1 MKPRFALEL
10 SNDAISLLERAAN
23 GWRRLGRA
31 ALDAADLGERIEG
44 LQALASSLAP
54 EGFATKLIL
63 PNSQILYLDIEAPG
77 PDRPSRRNQIRKAL
91 ENRTP
96 YAVDDLVFDWSR
108 NGDWVKV
115 AVLAKVTLEEAEEF
129 AETNGFRPVA
139 FVAVPEAGTF
149 TGEPYFGLTSRAAAH
164 LPRGER
170 LDRDQDP
177 VWIIDDGIAEAED
190 QAADQPTVAD
200 PPEPE
205 PEPNSDADPLGDS
218 PALPQADA
226 PEMQDPDISGEAVSE
241 PGISEPGI
249 SEPGISE
256 LGASEPKITA
266 IADTPPDT
274 PPTTSPELDEAPFI
288 AIDDAGG
295 EDEGDQDSAPAVE
308 VAASDTAP
316 EPDAEMD
323 GPPEAENAHEAGDE
337 DHPPGPRITAF
348 GDLTEDTAKTGSSTK
363 AGVFQSRRP
372 PGPAGKEGRR
382 IAGMERRFGK
392 HSDDR
397 DGKAPR
403 LGAAATHQAAATS
416 AAIGTANG
424 AGQGSAPS
432 RPNANSPTQLRVTEP
447 RYRRPA
453 ESTSGAAQP
462 NQAAT
467 ARHSAIGWA
476 ATLGRTHLL
485 AAAAVLSIA
494 AVVLWFAFFLGAPT
508 VPQTDTLAA
517 VPTEPAEPTQAPQ
530 PASQDTLAAAVPAP
544 TAPAPEPE
552 PLAQA
557 APATNP
563 EAQEDIT
570 AATAE
575 ATAEAAPE
583 IIPEAVP
590 EAAPE
595 IAPEIA
601 PAGASRA
608 SAKDLPLPE
617 VATASPALVADDNG
631 AGNTPE
637 FAADDAP
644 VVATGAALPATD
656 GLAGDAPPAPPPAP
670 VPYGSLLRYDA
681 NGLIIATP
689 DGVLTPDGFTLFAG
703 KPPRLPL
710 LRPAALTP
718 QTGEALRG
726 KKPRARPEGLQPPLP
741 LPEDD
746 AALPPA
752 EATDATADTGPDT
765 AIADAVDA
773 ALPPPVDP
781 RHAARQPR
789 ARPAGVVARTAARKL
804 QAEAVADAAASAAR
818 AEAEA
823 AQAALLAPSALA
835 VASSR
840 TPAAR
845 PQSLLARVAA
855 ASAAA
860 AISIDQSAVDA
871 ALAEAQSTVA
881 AAAPQASIADQEI
894 DEPELQGGVPNIPTT
909 RTVTKNATIANA
921 IDLGKINL
929 IGIYGASS
937 SRRALVRMPNGRYVK
952 VKLGDRLDGGKVAAI
967 GDNQLSYVKNGKTF
981 VLKLLNKA

>member
-1 MKPRFALEL
+1 
-10 SNDAISLLERAAN
+10 
-23 GWRRLGRA
+23 
-31 ALDAADLGERIEG
+31 
-44 LQALASSLAP
+44 
-54 EGFATKLIL
+54 
-63 PNSQILYLDIEAPG
+63 
-77 PDRPSRRNQIRKAL
+77 
-91 ENRTP
+91 
-96 YAVDDLVFDWSR
+96 
-108 NGDWVKV
+108 
-115 AVLAKVTLEEAEEF
+115 
-129 AETNGFRPVA
+129 
-139 FVAVPEAGTF
+139 
-149 TGEPYFGLTSRAAAH
+149 GLTSRAAAH
-164 LPRGER
+164 MPRGAR

-177 VWIIDDGIAEAED
+177 VWIIDDSVTDAPDQAPD
-190 QAADQPTVAD
+190 QAADQATIAD
-200 PPEPE
+200 PPVPE
-205 PEPNSDADPLGDS
+205 PISVAELLGDS

-226 PEMQDPDISGEAVSE
+226 PEMQDPGISEEAVF
-241 PGISEPGI
+241 EPGI

-256 LGASEPKITA
+256 LGASEPEITA
-266 IADTPPDT
+266 VAETPAETPPVV
-274 PPTTSPELDEAPFI
+274 SPELDEAPFI
-288 AIDDAGG
+288 AIDDEGG
-295 EDEGDQDSAPAVE
+295 EDEGGQDSAPAV
-308 VAASDTAP
+308 AAGASDTES
-316 EPDAEMD
+316 EPDSEID
-323 GPPEAENAHEAGDE
+323 GPPEAENAHEADGEGDT
-337 DHPPGPRITAF
+337 PGPRITAF
-348 GDLTEDTAKTGSSTK
+348 GDLTEDTATTGTSTT

-382 IAGMERRFGK
+382 VAGIEPRFGK

-397 DGKAPR
+397 EGKAPR
-403 LGAAATHQAAATS
+403 LGAVATHQPAATS
-416 AAIGTANG
+416 AAVGTATG
-424 AGQGSAPS
+424 TGQGSGQS
-432 RPNANSPTQLRVTEP
+432 RTNAYSPTLPRVTEP

-453 ESTSGAAQP
+453 ESTNRAPQP

-467 ARHSAIGWA
+467 VRHGAFGWA
-476 ATLGRTHLL
+476 AALGRTHML
-485 AAAAVLSIA
+485 AAAAVLSLA
-494 AVVLWFAFFLGAPT
+494 AVVLWFMFFFGAPA

-517 VPTEPAEPTQAPQ
+517 VPAEPAQATQ
-530 PASQDTLAAAVPAP
+530 PASQAELAAAVPAP
-544 TAPAPEPE
+544 AAPTPELE
-552 PLAQA
+552 PLVQG

-570 AATAE
+570 ATTAE
-575 ATAEAAPE
+575 VAA
-583 IIPEAVP
+583 
-590 EAAPE
+590 
-595 IAPEIA
+595 EIA
-601 PAGASRA
+601 PASASRA
-608 SAKDLPLPE
+608 SAKDLPLPT
-617 VATASPALVADDNG
+617 VATASPAMVADGG
-631 AGNTPE
+631 ATGNTPE

-644 VVATGAALPATD
+644 VVAKGAILPATD

-681 NGLIIATP
+681 DGLIVATP

-710 LRPAALTP
+710 VRPAALTP

-726 KKPRARPEGLQPPLP
+726 KKPRARPEGLLPALP

-752 EATDATADTGPDT
+752 EATGTTPDTGPDT

-773 ALPPPVDP
+773 ALAPPVDP

-789 ARPAGVVARTAARKL
+789 ARPASVVARTAARKQ

-823 AQAALLAPSALA
+823 AQAALLAPSVLA

-845 PQSLLARVAA
+845 PQSLLTRVAA

-860 AISIDQSAVDA
+860 AISIDQSAVNA

-881 AAAPQASIADQEI
+881 AAAPQASTANEEI

-967 GDNQLSYVKNGKTF
+967 GDNQLSYVKNGKTV